1 MLFEQKVTQ
10 LPRILVIDDDPAV
23 TATLEDLLASQADI
37 VACHDGEEG
46 LKQARASQF
55 DLVLLDIEMPGLNGF
70 EVFEQL
76 QQLPSR
82 TAPGVVFITSHNE
95 PQYEYHSLDLGGID
109 FINKPIDA
117 VTCQLRVRN
126 HLRLRQ
132 QQKALTQARRDIHE
146 LVSQLPVFVSYWNSE
161 LICSFCN
168 DLEGDWFGRSGDL
181 INGMALHQVLPL
193 ELVQAIKNNLHPDR
207 PRFFEVPL
215 HMPLGQIEFV
225 EVSIYARQEVSYA
238 SGYIITLTDITEARK
253 ARQALQDEKEKLNI
267 MLRSIG
273 DAVIATDL
281 EGNVTF
287 MNPIAEDMSGYKFA
301 LAKGLPIEKVMNL
314 ADASSQE
321 QVTNPVRIAIKEQRV
336 VAMALNCQLT
346 SHSGRIYRVEDS
358 AAPIQNEEGQ
368 ITGAIIVFH
377 DISEFVAMSVKMS
390 HLANYDQLTDLPN
403 RVLLHDRISQAI
415 ITAHSQSHRVAL
427 LMIDLDLFKYINDS
441 LGHSVGDE
449 VIQQVAERLKQ
460 SCPEQFT
467 ISRVGGDEF
476 VLLIPDMTAFA
487 EVIEAANRSME
498 ELTKPYFVNEHKIR
512 LTVSMGASIY
522 PSDATTVEQMMSH
535 ADAAMFRAKEEGR
548 NRLSFFSVS
557 LENRMTERQQAEIKL
572 RNALDS
578 GLVEV
583 HYQPKLNLSTGKLT
597 GAEALVRI
605 KNGSN
610 DLLYPDEFIA
620 IAEQTGLIHQLGI
633 CVLED
638 ALITSK
644 SLRQQG
650 TELRIAV
657 NISAEQIA
665 APYFLL
671 TIKELLDKHG
681 LSGSYLEFEI
691 TESTLMHDFEEVKK
705 RLDALK
711 ALDVT
716 IAIDD
721 FGTGYSSLSYL
732 KYFPLDVL
740 KIDKSFVMDMLV
752 DSQDKGIVDAVIHLG
767 QSLGLKL
774 VAEGIES
781 GAHRKELEAMGC
793 EEGQGYLFCKPLPV
807 NAFKDYVAQITLDNS
822 AH

>member
-10 LPRILVIDDDPAV
+10 LPRLLVVDDDPAV

-37 VACHDGEEG
+37 VACLNGEEAIAH
-46 LKQARASQF
+46 ARAAHF
-55 DLVLLDIEMPGLNGF
+55 DLVLLDIEMPGMDGF

-82 TAPGVVFITSHNE
+82 RAPGVIFITSHRE
-95 PQYEYHSLDLGGID
+95 PHYEYQSLDLGGID

-132 QQKALTQARRDIHE
+132 QQKALTQARKDIHE
-146 LVSQLPVFVSYWNSE
+146 LVSQLPVFVSYWTNDF
-161 LICSFCN
+161 ICSFCN
-168 DLEGDWFGRSGDL
+168 DTDGNWFARSGEQ
-181 INGMALHQVLPL
+181 ITGMALQDVLPA
-193 ELVQAIKNNLHPDR
+193 ELTTAIKNNLNGNR
-207 PRFFEVPL
+207 PRVFEVPL
-215 HMPLGQIEFV
+215 QPPLGKIEFI
-225 EVSIYARQEVSYA
+225 EVSLYARHGISD
-238 SGYIITLTDITEARK
+238 SGGYLITFTDITQARK

-281 EGNVTF
+281 EGCITF

-301 LAKGLPIEKVMNL
+301 LAKGKPIEKVMNL

-321 QVTNPVRIAIKEQRV
+321 LVTNPVRIAIKEERV

-358 AAPIQNEEGQ
+358 AAPILNEEGQ

-415 ITAHSQSHRVAL
+415 IAAHSQSHRVAL
-427 LMIDLDLFKYINDS
+427 LMIDLDLFKYVNDS

-449 VIQQVAERLKQ
+449 VIQQVANRLKA
-460 SCPEQFT
+460 STPEHFT

-498 ELTKPYFVNEHKIR
+498 ELSKPYYVNEHKIR

-548 NRLSFFSVS
+548 NRLSFFSVA
-557 LENRMTERQQAEIKL
+557 LENRMTDRQHAELKL

-578 GLVEV
+578 NLVEV
-583 HYQPKLNLSTGKLT
+583 HYQPKLNLSTGRLT

-605 KNGSN
+605 KNNGKG
-610 DLLYPDEFIA
+610 LLYPDEFIP
-620 IAEQTGLIHQLGI
+620 IAEETGLIHELGLR
-633 CVLED
+633 VLED
-638 ALITSK
+638 AIVTAK
-644 SLRQQG
+644 SLRQEG
-650 TELRIAV
+650 IELRIAV

-671 TIKELLDKHG
+671 TVKELLDKHQ

-691 TESTLMHDFEEVKK
+691 TESTLMHDFEDVKK

-711 ALDVT
+711 SLDIT

-752 DSQDKGIVDAVIHLG
+752 DSQDKEIVDAVIHLG
-767 QSLGLKL
+767 QSLGLRL

-781 GAHRKELEAMGC
+781 EEHSKELMAMGC
-793 EEGQGYLFCKPLPV
+793 EEGQGYLYCKPV
-807 NAFKDYVAQITLDNS
+807 QVKAFKDYVVKKVQAPKN
-822 AH
+822 